1 MTLKS
6 YSTETVSFPRTGLP
20 IGIKEPAQIAPL
32 SATGGHVGITS
43 PFLKGFEA
51 ADVKAIL
58 AAATTRKFIAK
69 TVVIHQGD
77 AATRLFLLTK
87 GRARYFF
94 ISDEGSKH
102 ILHWLLPGEVFGIM
116 AVLSS
121 PLPYLVSTEMVKD
134 SQVLM
139 WDRNTI
145 RSLAARYPRLLDN
158 TLWFTAEYLTLYL
171 AAHVALTC
179 QTGRQR
185 LAHTLVNLTRTC
197 GERVAGGIE
206 LDVSNEELANA
217 ANVTVFT
224 VSRLLREW
232 HRHHAILKT
241 RGKVLLKHPEQLFQ
255 QRA

>member
-1 MTLKS
+1 VTLKS
-6 YSTETVSFPRTGLP
+6 YSAENASFPRTAPPFGV
-20 IGIKEPAQIAPL
+20 KEPVQISSP
-32 SATGGHVGITS
+32 TPGGHMGITS

-51 ADVKAIL
+51 VDIKAIL
-58 AAATTRKFIAK
+58 AAATTRQFIAK
-69 TVVIHQGD
+69 TVVTHQGD
-77 AATRLFLLTK
+77 AATRLFLLIR

-94 ISDEGSKH
+94 ITEEGRKH
-102 ILHWLLPGEVFGIM
+102 ILHWLLPGEVFGFM
-116 AVLSS
+116 AVLSTPS
-121 PLPYLVSTEMVKD
+121 PYLVSTEMVRD

-158 TLWFTAEYLTLYL
+158 SLWFATQYLTLYL

-197 GERVAGGIE
+197 GEHVPGGIE

-232 HRHHAILKT
+232 HRRHAIRKT
-241 RGKVLLKHPEQLFQ
+241 RGKVLLKRAEQLFQ
-255 QRA
+255 Q